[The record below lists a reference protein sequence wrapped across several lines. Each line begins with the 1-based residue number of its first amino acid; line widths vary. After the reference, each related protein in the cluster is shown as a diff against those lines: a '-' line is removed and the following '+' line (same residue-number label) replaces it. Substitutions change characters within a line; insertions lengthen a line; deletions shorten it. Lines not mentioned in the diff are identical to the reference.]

1 MKSAAVVDEKVAA
14 TMAMV
19 AAQPTVP
26 TAALDCFLLLV
37 VVVFVFVFVFV
48 FSLGVMQMQHYS
60 IDFD

>member
-19 AAQPTVP
+19 AAQPTAP

-37 VVVFVFVFVFV
+37 VVVFVFV